1 MAELVGTGAWPGGR
15 VGGRVGIP
23 SLLVRRSRA
32 AAWEVGPAPPW
43 LRGCSTAG
51 GPSPGTQARARPPA
65 ALAQRAHAR
74 HTHTPTLT
82 LTLSHRHLLECAGA
96 ASPSPAPE
104 PPRYRRGG

>member
-51 GPSPGTQARARPPA
+51 GPSPGTRARARPPA

-74 HTHTPTLT
+74 RTHTNTHTHTITQTPAAVCRRCLP
-82 LTLSHRHLLECAGA
+82 LSCPR
-96 ASPSPAPE
+96 APQV
-104 PPRYRRGG
+104 P